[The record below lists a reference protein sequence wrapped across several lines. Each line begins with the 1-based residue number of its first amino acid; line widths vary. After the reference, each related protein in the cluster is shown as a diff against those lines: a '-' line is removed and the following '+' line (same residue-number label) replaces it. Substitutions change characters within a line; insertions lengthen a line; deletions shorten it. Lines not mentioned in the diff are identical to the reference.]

1 MSNINNTFNAV
12 IKNPTQ
18 ATALAAANTVSEAA
32 RGAGLNVLKKDGSIF
47 QNERLFTARPR
58 YASNTLTYVDGS
70 GSDRGGD
77 RGDWAYIKLLTS
89 DTQFKEYQSGSTKR
103 DLVYKNLIGTSG
115 IVTEMANNG
124 PAMSNVGYDR
134 FLITSVACDMSEK
147 VQISEVFGDG
157 EVVYYFGRQ
166 PLVFNIGGLLID
178 SIDNNWFVEWI
189 QIYSEFLRG
198 SQAAKNYELIK
209 IVLPNMTITGTI
221 SNFSWRQDSNRDTD
235 IPFTFQFIAK
245 IVQPNIMP
253 EGPMVNSNQLKG
265 VNFDKAK
272 IMSQAE
278 INSLKLQNKNFLN
291 TISNPKSS
299 LRDKGAALSAIGSG
313 AGGILGI
320 ADEKTKGA
328 LGGIQKTIEGWSTQ
342 QDNFVNSVKTSA
354 LFQTVTSSLNG
365 IRTNLF
371 SPIYGVMSS
380 LTKLVTN
387 TFNSASSV
395 FNSLITPV
403 RNILRDIASVSNQAI
418 ALVNLVNNQ
427 IKGFG
432 RNISGQLK
440 GVESD
445 FKTAIKTLGK
455 AAGVIAS
462 APISAAQNA
471 KVLFSSGRLSAQ
483 SSFLQSTPKQAFV
496 RPSLTILKKPVPTKI
511 SLLTGGV
518 EFTAKTSN
526 SL

>member
-1 MSNINNTFNAV
+1 MSNNSFNDV
-12 IKNPTQ
+12 VKNPTQ

-32 RGAGLNVLKKDGSIF
+32 RGSGLNVLKKDGSIF
-47 QNERLFTARPR
+47 QSERLFTARPR
-58 YASNTLTYVDGS
+58 YASASSTYVDGT
-70 GSDRGGD
+70 GADRGGS
-77 RGDWAYIKLLTS
+77 RGDWAYIKLMTS
-89 DTQFKEYQSGSTKR
+89 DTQFKEYQKGTTKR
-103 DLVYKNLIGTSG
+103 LLNDKELIGTNG

-124 PAMSNVGYDR
+124 EAMNNVGYDR

-166 PLVFNIGGLLID
+166 PLIFTIGGLLID
-178 SIDNNWFVEWI
+178 SVDNNWFVEWVK
-189 QIYSEFLRG
+189 IYSEFMRG
-198 SQAAKNYELIK
+198 SQTARNYELLK
-209 IVLPNMTITGTI
+209 IVLPNMTITGTM
-221 SNFSWRQDSNRDTD
+221 SNFSWRQDGNRDTD
-235 IPFTFQFIAK
+235 IPFSFQFIAK
-245 IVQPNIMP
+245 IVQPNALP
-253 EGPMVNSNQLKG
+253 PGPIINSNAIKG

-272 IMSQAE
+272 MVSQAD
-278 INSLKLQNKNFLN
+278 INSLKMQNRNLMN
-291 TISNPKSS
+291 VISNPKSS
-299 LRDKGAALSAIGSG
+299 LRDKGAALAAVGTG
-313 AGGILGI
+313 TGGVSGI
-320 ADEKTKGA
+320 ADEKVKGTIN
-328 LGGIQKTIEGWSTQ
+328 GFQKTIDGWTKQ
-342 QDNFVNSVKTSA
+342 QNNYVKSIQTSA

-380 LTKLVTN
+380 LTKLVSN
-387 TFNSASSV
+387 TFNSASSI

-403 RNILRDIASVSNQAI
+403 RNILRDITNISNQAI

-432 RNISGQLK
+432 RNVTGQLK

-455 AAGVIAS
+455 AAGVVAS

-471 KVLFSSGRLSAQ
+471 KLLFSSGRLSSR
-483 SSFLQSTPKQAFV
+483 SSFLQSTPKLSFI

-511 SLLTGGV
+511 SLLTGGA
-518 EFTAKTSN
+518 EFIPKLAN
-526 SL
+526 EL